1 MNPKSKLHLIALQIE
16 GRKIMSTV
24 IKIALAFIGG
34 MTVGSYGV
42 VNAAFK
48 SQTFTAALKDAIKR
62 KTVEVIY
69 GEESRSTRRR
79 VSYYDIYHNDP
90 KTSKCKLSHCGD
102 IIFQTRQDAENTLDS
117 LKEMIELYGFISLA
131 DVCDLV
137 GITPSYTDNKYGWRS
152 LNNAKVVRSRYGYFI
167 EVPKAVEI

>member
-1 MNPKSKLHLIALQIE
+1 ME
-16 GRKIMSTV
+16 
-24 IKIALAFIGG
+24 IKK
-34 MTVGSYGV
+34 VGEVKFKNRILNVYGDLDEPL
-42 VNAAFK
+42 FK
-48 SQTFTAALKDAIKR
+48 ASDVADL
-62 KTVEVIY
+62 VEY
-69 GEESRSTRRR
+69 GEGNVWNLVRLCEEDEHMILPLVTSGQRRQ
-79 VSYYDIYHNDP
+79 VTFITETGLYNI
-90 KTSKCKLSHCGD
+90 L